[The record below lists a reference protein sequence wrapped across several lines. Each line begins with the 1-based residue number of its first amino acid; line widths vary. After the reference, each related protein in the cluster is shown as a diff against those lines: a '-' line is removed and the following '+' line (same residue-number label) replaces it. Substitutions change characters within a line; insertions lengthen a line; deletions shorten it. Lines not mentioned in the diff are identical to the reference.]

1 MTAASY
7 TTNLSDIETDATA
20 GGGGA
25 PANWTALGGGGAG
38 LNVETDYYIQGNN
51 CVTKD
56 AFASDRK
63 GMIYD
68 SGADQGGSG
77 TDGAYI
83 CWLTHLTPNSLSAK
97 ASSGVSMLIG
107 SSTSA
112 YEEFYVGGSDTLEFG
127 GWFLAAVNEAQTSDN
142 TTGTPTAG
150 VESHFGVLFDL
161 PTGGPTKGSPN
172 AIDGIRFGRC
182 DIVIT
187 GGTAPDAAATLDG
200 VLSGLETASNRY
212 GLLTQREPG
221 GAFENS
227 GLLQLG
233 STGGTEVRFVDS
245 DKTVF
250 LRAHDHVTAN
260 FHTWEVQNASSV
272 VTLTNFV
279 VQALNTV
286 SPGRFLVTDNATIT
300 LTGCSFIDMGTF
312 TFASNTTASSTF
324 LRCAAIT
331 ANGAT
336 LNGSTVTEANVAA
349 NASALVWDTATDP
362 DGFLDDMSFTM
373 GSTATHAIEFGTT
386 SPTSITLRGIDFSGY
401 SATNNAN
408 DSTFYVK
415 RTSGTVTINLDGCTG
430 NFGYRTDGATVDI
443 VNNPVT
449 IQVTCVDSTGAVVS
463 GVRVLVET
471 AGAGPYPFN
480 DSVSITQ
487 SSGTATVTH
496 TSHGLATNDYVVIS
510 GANEV
515 NYNGAKQITVTGTNS
530 YTYAVDSGTAS
541 PATGTIVSSYAPISA
556 VTDGTGIVSTSKVF
570 GSNQAITG
578 VARKG
583 TASPRY
589 KTAPIS
595 GTISSTAGL
604 SQSAVMISDE

>member
-187 GGTAPDAAATLDG
+187 GRTAPDAAATLDG

-212 GLLTQREPG
+212 GLLTQR
-221 GAFENS
+221 
-227 GLLQLG
+227 
-233 STGGTEVRFVDS
+233 
-245 DKTVF
+245 
-250 LRAHDHVTAN
+250 
-260 FHTWEVQNASSV
+260 
-272 VTLTNFV
+272 
-279 VQALNTV
+279 
-286 SPGRFLVTDNATIT
+286 
-300 LTGCSFIDMGTF
+300 
-312 TFASNTTASSTF
+312 
-324 LRCAAIT
+324 
-331 ANGAT
+331 
-336 LNGSTVTEANVAA
+336 
-349 NASALVWDTATDP
+349 
-362 DGFLDDMSFTM
+362 
-373 GSTATHAIEFGTT
+373 
-386 SPTSITLRGIDFSGY
+386 
-401 SATNNAN
+401 
-408 DSTFYVK
+408 
-415 RTSGTVTINLDGCTG
+415 
-430 NFGYRTDGATVDI
+430 
-443 VNNPVT
+443 
-449 IQVTCVDSTGAVVS
+449 
-463 GVRVLVET
+463 
-471 AGAGPYPFN
+471 
-480 DSVSITQ
+480 
-487 SSGTATVTH
+487 
-496 TSHGLATNDYVVIS
+496 
-510 GANEV
+510 
-515 NYNGAKQITVTGTNS
+515 
-530 YTYAVDSGTAS
+530 
-541 PATGTIVSSYAPISA
+541 
-556 VTDGTGIVSTSKVF
+556 
-570 GSNQAITG
+570 
-578 VARKG
+578 
-583 TASPRY
+583 
-589 KTAPIS
+589 
-595 GTISSTAGL
+595 
-604 SQSAVMISDE
+604 

>member
-7 TTNLSDIETDATA
+7 TTNLSDIFLDGSTT
-20 GGGGA
+20 G
-25 PANWTALGGGGAG
+25 WTSIGTGGAG
-38 LNVETDYYIQGNN
+38 LNQETDFYIQGSSCLSKN
-51 CVTKD
+51 
-56 AFASDRK
+56 AWAGAEK
-63 GMIYD
+63 GMIYA

-83 CWLTHLTPNSLSAK
+83 MWITHLTPNSLAAI
-97 ASSGVSMLIG
+97 ASGGIKFLIG
-107 SSTSA
+107 SGTGA
-112 YEEFYVGGSDTLEFG
+112 YREFYVGGNDTLEFG
-127 GWFLAAVNEAQTSDN
+127 GWILAAVNEGQTADN
-142 TTGTPTAG
+142 TTGSPTAG
-150 VESHFGVLFDL
+150 VESHFGGLWNL
-161 PTGGPTKGSPN
+161 PSGGPTKGSP
-172 AIDGIRFGRC
+172 AAVDGIRFGRC
-182 DIVIT
+182 DIVVT
-187 GGTAPDAAATLDG
+187 GGTAPDAAATFDG
-200 VLSGLETASNRY
+200 ILANLETASLRY
-212 GLLTQREPG
+212 GLLAQREPG

-233 STGGTEVRFVDS
+233 STAGTEVRFVDS

-250 LRAHDHVTAN
+250 LRAHDHVTTN

-279 VQALNTV
+279 VQALNAV

-312 TFASNTTASSTF
+312 TFASNTTANSTF
-324 LRCAAIT
+324 LRCAVIT

-349 NASALVWDTATDP
+349 NESAVVWDTATDP
-362 DGFLDDMSFTM
+362 DGFLDNMSFTM

-430 NFGYRTDGATVDI
+430 NFGYRTDGATVNV

-449 IQVTCVDSTGAVVS
+449 IQVTCVDNTGAAVT
-463 GVRVLVET
+463 GVRVLLET

-480 DSVSITQ
+480 DSITIAQ
-487 SSGTATVTH
+487 SAGTATVTH

-515 NYNGAKQITVTGTNS
+515 NYNGVKQITVTGTNS
-530 YTYAVDSGTAS
+530 YTYSIDSGTAS
-541 PATGTIVSSYAPISA
+541 PATGTVVSSYAPISA
-556 VTDGTGIVSTSKVF
+556 VTGGTGIVSTSKVF
-570 GSNQAITG
+570 GSDQAVTG